1 MSRYSL
7 RTDYQATKRWWLVVR
22 RACLPFLIALAAP
35 LAARGEA
42 IYAFALDGSGNFDH
56 RLLRF
61 DSASPWELEQALP
74 INGELIDVTQVSLEF
89 DPVTRELYAFG
100 FWQCQVLCP
109 PTAIDPMRIDPL
121 TGDLV
126 HLAWPGLPAIEFGA
140 DKDIHPLTRELRLFS
155 QSGGNFRY
163 SIESLELHVDQS
175 LNIPGYAYSVAHMP
189 TAEEGGGVETFAI
202 FYQDGEER
210 RLVRIGGVGGV
221 PPASSGEVTVIG
233 PVDVQGE
240 VAGFD
245 ISASGE
251 AFLSTYDS
259 IQLPGSDDRYV
270 SWLYTIDLETGATQ
284 ELGTIATQPST
295 FVSGI
300 AVAPPGLVFGAPEI
314 PALSR
319 TGLATF
325 VLFLAIVA
333 LWRSRLYSS

>member
-1 MSRYSL
+1 M
-7 RTDYQATKRWWLVVR
+7 R
-22 RACLPFLIALAAP
+22 RACLSLLIALAAP
-35 LAARGEA
+35 LAARGET
-42 IYAFALDGSGNFDH
+42 IYAFARDAGWNVDH

-74 INGELIDVTQVSLEF
+74 INGEINEFTQVSLEF
-89 DPVTRELYAFG
+89 DAVTRELYAFG
-100 FWQCQVLCP
+100 FWQCQILCP
-109 PTAIDPMRIDPL
+109 AIATDPMGIDPL

-126 HLAWPGLPAIEFGA
+126 HLDWPGLPAIEFGPS

-163 SIESLELHVDQS
+163 SMESLELHVDQS
-175 LNIPGYAYSVAHMP
+175 LDIPGYAYAVAHMP
-189 TAEEGGGVETFAI
+189 PAEGGGGVETFAI
-202 FYQDGEER
+202 FYQYGEGR
-210 RLVRIGGVGGV
+210 RLVRVGGVGGV

-251 AFLSTYDS
+251 AFLSTYDY
-259 IQLPGSDDRYV
+259 IQPPGADHRSYA
-270 SWLYTIDLETGATQ
+270 SWLYTIDLGTGATQ
-284 ELGTIATQPST
+284 ERGTIPTQPGT
-295 FVSGI
+295 YVSGI
-300 AVAPPGLVFGAPEI
+300 AVAPPGLISGAPEI

-325 VLFLAIVA
+325 VLLLAIVA
-333 LWRSRLYSS
+333 LWRSRFYSS